1 MNVLVT
7 RPPPGL
13 RPGGPHFSRGKAA
26 WYVVRLVQSGTK
38 AVDSPVQSSDGDAS
52 LVAAM
57 ARGRVEALGA
67 LYDRHAGGLLALAER
82 IAGAAAAAEDI
93 VQDVFLETW
102 RRASDYDP
110 SRGSVRA
117 WLALRTRSRAL
128 DFRKSASVSRTVST
142 DWALLDQ
149 LEDPSAESSGSPD
162 RTRLRD
168 ALLALPEEQRQVL
181 LLGYF
186 EGNSSS
192 EIASLTGLPVGT
204 VKSRVAAALTSLRR
218 VFADRDE
225 ARA

>member
-1 MNVLVT
+1 M
-7 RPPPGL
+7 P
-13 RPGGPHFSRGKAA
+13 
-26 WYVVRLVQSGTK
+26 
-38 AVDSPVQSSDGDAS
+38 VDFPAQSSDDDS
-52 LVAAM
+52 LLVAAM
-57 ARGRVEALGA
+57 ARGRVDALGA
-67 LYDRHAGGLLALAER
+67 LYDHHAGGLLALAER
-82 IAGAAAAAEDI
+82 IAGTTAAAEDI

-102 RRASDYDP
+102 RRAADYDP

-117 WLALRTRSRAL
+117 WLTLRTRSRAL
-128 DFRKSASVSRTVST
+128 DFRKSASVSRTVSA

-149 LEDPSAESSGSPD
+149 LEDLRPESSAGPD

-192 EIASLTGLPVGT
+192 EIASLIGLPIGT
-204 VKSRVAAALTSLRR
+204 VKSRVAAALSSLRR
-218 VFADRDE
+218 VLADRDE